1 MVLKGYECLIEVA
14 ARMVSTVKRSLDLVA
29 QYGGEEF
36 VVILS
41 KTDSHAAIII
51 AEEIRKNIEVL
62 DL

>member
-1 MVLKGYECLIEVA
+1 MVLKGDECLIEVA
-14 ARMVSTVKRSLDLVA
+14 ARMVSTVKHSLDLVA

-41 KTDSHAAIII
+41 KTDPHAAIIL
-51 AEEIRKNIEVL
+51 AEEIRKSIEVL